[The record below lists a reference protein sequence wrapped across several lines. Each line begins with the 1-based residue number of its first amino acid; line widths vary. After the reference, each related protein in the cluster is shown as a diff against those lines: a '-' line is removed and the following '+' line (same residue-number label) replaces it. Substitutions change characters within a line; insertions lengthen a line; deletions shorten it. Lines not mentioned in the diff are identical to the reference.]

1 MDLPSYTTGGT
12 IHIIVNNQI
21 GFTTD
26 PRFARSTP
34 YCSDIAK
41 SISAPILHVNGD
53 HAESVVFAC
62 ELAAEWRQRYKK
74 DVVIDI
80 VCYRRH
86 GHNEF
91 DEPMFT
97 QPRMYK
103 SISKQKRTVEK
114 YIESLISE
122 GVFSKEE
129 IEANRKR
136 IWTFLEGSYDKSKT
150 YKPKSRE
157 WVTSAWNGFK
167 SPQEIATQVFQPHN
181 TGCDIDAL
189 KHVGNTISSAPANF
203 DIHRGLAR
211 ILEGRKKTIET
222 GQGIDM
228 ATAEALAFGTLV
240 MEGNHVR
247 LSGQDVERGT
257 FSHRHSVL
265 NDQSTENRYIP
276 LQKLSAT
283 QAPFTVCN
291 SSLSEFGTLG
301 FELGYS
307 LVDPRS
313 LILWEA
319 QFGDFCNNAQCI
331 IDQFI
336 SAGEQKWHQRTGL
349 TMLLPHG
356 YDGAGPEHSSARLER
371 FLQLCDEHPYVIPD
385 MSAEKCRQIQDC
397 NLQVVYCSTPA
408 NYFHVLRRQ
417 VHRDF
422 RKPVSRDATFRSFY
436 SNFTIIIVGLYDK

>member
-1 MDLPSYTTGGT
+1 MSAGT
-12 IHIIVNNQI
+12 
-21 GFTTD
+21 FT
-26 PRFARSTP
+26 
-34 YCSDIAK
+34 
-41 SISAPILHVNGD
+41 
-53 HAESVVFAC
+53 
-62 ELAAEWRQRYKK
+62 
-74 DVVIDI
+74 
-80 VCYRRH
+80 
-86 GHNEF
+86 
-91 DEPMFT
+91 
-97 QPRMYK
+97 
-103 SISKQKRTVEK
+103 
-114 YIESLISE
+114 
-122 GVFSKEE
+122 KEE
-129 IEANRKR
+129 IEANRTR
-136 IWTFLEGSYDKSKT
+136 IWQFLEGSYEKSKT
-150 YKPKSRE
+150 YKPTSRE

-167 SPQEIATQVFQPHN
+167 SPQEIATQVFKPHD
-181 TGCDIDAL
+181 TGVDVDTL
-189 KHVGNTISSAPANF
+189 KHVGMATSSYPATF

-211 ILEGRKKTIET
+211 ILDGRKKTITSGE
-222 GQGIDM
+222 GIDM

-257 FSHRHSVL
+257 FSHRHAVL
-265 NDQSTENRYIP
+265 NDQSTEDRYIP
-276 LQKLSAT
+276 LQKLSPT

-336 SAGEQKWHQRTGL
+336 ASGEQKWHQRSGL
-349 TMLLPHG
+349 TLLLPHG

-371 FLQLCDEHPYVIPD
+371 FLQLCDENPFVIPD
-385 MSAEKCRQIQDC
+385 MSVEKCRQIQDC

-422 RKPVSRDATFRSFY
+422 RKPVR
-436 SNFTIIIVGLYDK
+436 